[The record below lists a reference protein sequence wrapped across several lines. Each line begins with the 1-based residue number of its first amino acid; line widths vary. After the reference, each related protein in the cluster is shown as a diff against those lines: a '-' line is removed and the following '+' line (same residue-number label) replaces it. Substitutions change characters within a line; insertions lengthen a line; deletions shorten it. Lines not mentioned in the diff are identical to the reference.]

1 MNAKMLFLFC
11 ALIIGYTCFS
21 QEEKHTQVAIR
32 MIGHQIM
39 LASGDSSSRVLP
51 IEQVGNNY
59 KIRFE
64 SDFEFEP
71 KRLVSLIDS
80 LAKIHKISDHY
91 IVEVEECISNTIIY
105 SYEMGLTSQTN
116 LVPCQ
121 NRLQPKACYT
131 LSISLLDKKS
141 EIKTASSS
149 RILEFSLL
157 FSVAVFGTFLALR
170 KKKKPKTELTDL
182 GNFELDEKNM
192 HLLIGSQKIELS
204 GMEMKLLALL
214 LKFKNETVSKEV
226 ILNTVWG
233 DDGDYI
239 GRTLDV
245 FISKLRKKL
254 AQDSNIKI
262 INIRGVGY
270 KLVVN

>member
-1 MNAKMLFLFC
+1 MKRKIFCLLITMLLG
-11 ALIIGYTCFS
+11 ATCFS
-21 QEEKHTQVAIR
+21 QDDKNTQVAIR

-51 IEQVGNNY
+51 VETIGNTY
-59 KIRFE
+59 KLRFE
-64 SDFEFEP
+64 SEFEFKP
-71 KRLVSLIDS
+71 NHLVSLIDS
-80 LAKIHKISDHY
+80 LAKTHKISDHY
-91 IVEVEECISNTIIY
+91 IVEVEECKSTRVIY

-116 LVPCQ
+116 LVPCE
-121 NRLQPKACYT
+121 NRIQPKACYT
-131 LSISLLDKKS
+131 LSITLLDKK
-141 EIKTASSS
+141 EQLKATSSS
-149 RILEFSLL
+149 RIWEFSLL
-157 FSVAVFGTFLALR
+157 FSVAAFGVFMAL
-170 KKKKPKTELTDL
+170 KKKKKTKAQLTDL

-192 HLLIGSQKIELS
+192 LLIIDSQKIELS
-204 GMEMKLLALL
+204 GMELKLLVLL
-214 LKFKNETVSKEV
+214 LKYKNEIVPKEL

-233 DDGDYI
+233 DEGDYI

-254 AQDSNIKI
+254 AQDTTVKI

>member
-1 MNAKMLFLFC
+1 MNAKMFLLFWML
-11 ALIIGYTCFS
+11 LSGYVCFS
-21 QEEKHTQVAIR
+21 QDEKHIQVAIR

-80 LAKIHKISDHY
+80 LAKTHKISNHY
-91 IVEVEECISNTIIY
+91 IVEVEECLSNSIIY
-105 SYEMGLTSQTN
+105 SYEMGLTNQTN

-121 NRLQPKACYT
+121 NRIQPKACYT
-131 LSISLLDKKS
+131 LSIFLLDKKPEVS
-141 EIKTASSS
+141 SSS

-157 FSVAVFGTFLALR
+157 FSVAAFGIFFALR
-170 KKKKPKTELTDL
+170 KKTKPKTELTVL
-182 GNFELDEKNM
+182 GDFELDEKNM
-192 HLLIGSQKIELS
+192 LLLIDSEKIELS
-204 GMEMKLLALL
+204 GMEIKLLALL
-214 LKFKNETVSKEV
+214 LKFKNETVSKEL

-233 DDGDYI
+233 DEGDYV

-254 AQDSNIKI
+254 VQDPNIKI